1 MTRCHIEVWAVSDGA
16 EIIGIYSCR
25 INAQKIVDV
34 KPDTWFA
41 KQFELDAKG
50 EDDAANNQS
59 CNCTCASDIP
69 GDAG

>member
-34 KPDTWFA
+34 KPDTRFA

-50 EDDAANNQS
+50 EDDAANNKP
-59 CNCTCASDIP
+59 CNCTCESDIP